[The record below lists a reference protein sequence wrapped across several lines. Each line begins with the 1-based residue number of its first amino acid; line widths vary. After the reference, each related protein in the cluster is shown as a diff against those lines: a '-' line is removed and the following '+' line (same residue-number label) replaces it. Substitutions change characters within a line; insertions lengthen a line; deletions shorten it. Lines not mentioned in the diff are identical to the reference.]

1 MIYPSAKL
9 EKELLASGYQIIAG
23 LDEVGRGSWAG
34 PVVAAAIIYDPL
46 LKKIPGIRDSKL
58 VTALGR
64 EKIARQLTDNF
75 DFGIGVVA
83 SAIIDASG
91 IVPATKLAMEQ
102 AIAGLKEPPQYL
114 LIDALRLE
122 NREERQQSIIKGDQK
137 ILTIAAASI
146 IAKVARDRL
155 MTYYHEQYQA
165 YGFNQHKGYGTGKH
179 RAAIKKYGASPIHRF
194 SYRPLRSFQGI
205 A

>member
-9 EKELLASGYQIIAG
+9 EKELAASGYQFIAG

-46 LKKIPGIRDSKL
+46 LKKIKGIRDSKL

-64 EKIARQLTDNF
+64 EKISQQLTDNF

-83 SAIIDASG
+83 SAVIDASG
-91 IVPATKLAMEQ
+91 IVVAIKLAMEQ
-102 AIAGLKEPPQYL
+102 ALAGLKESPQYL

-122 NREERQQSIIKGDQK
+122 NFGQRQQSIIKGDRK

-146 IAKVARDRL
+146 VAKVARDRL
-155 MTYYHEQYQA
+155 MDYYQEKFRE
-165 YGFNQHKGYGTGKH
+165 YGFGDNKGYGTARH
-179 RAAIKKYGASPIHRF
+179 QIAIKKYGVSPIHRL
-194 SYRPLRSFQGI
+194 SYKPLSGFKSV

>member
-9 EKELLASGYQIIAG
+9 EKELLANGYKSIAG
-23 LDEVGRGSWAG
+23 LDEAGRGSWAG

-64 EKIARQLTDNF
+64 EKIFRQLAGDF

-83 SAIIDASG
+83 SEIIDASG
-91 IVPATKLAMEQ
+91 IVAAIKLAMEQ

-122 NREERQQSIIKGDQK
+122 NSHQPQQGIISGDRK

-146 IAKVARDRL
+146 IAKVARDRI
-155 MTYYHEQYQA
+155 MDYYHEEFPQ
-165 YGFNQHKGYGTGKH
+165 YGFGDHKGYGTAAH
-179 RAAIKKYGASPIHRF
+179 RAAIGKYGASRIHRF
-194 SYRPLRSFQGI
+194 SYRPLKGCQGI